1 MACAETRRRSQ
12 YIGAAV
18 GLTIGVPIVI
28 AAALYAL
35 PQMEARYFPV
45 LDPKTDI
52 VKDVRIVGSDI
63 CWRSEFDK
71 LREASIVSISR
82 ELRLYGALGN
92 VGRVT
97 AVPRR
102 VGGPAA
108 PNVDI
113 VDLIPGHYTVDW
125 CQAVWTLQFVK
136 AEVTFHAEYQTHGWW
151 KIPVDRPTV
160 TYTPDP

>member
-12 YIGAAV
+12 YIGAGV
-18 GLTIGVPIVI
+18 GLAIGVPIVI

-35 PQMEARYFPV
+35 PQLEARYWPV
-45 LDPKTDI
+45 IDPKTDI
-52 VKDVRIVGSDI
+52 VTDVRIVGNDL
-63 CWRSEFDK
+63 CWRSTFDK
-71 LREASIVSISR
+71 LREASIASITR
-82 ELRLYGALGN
+82 ELRIYGALGN

-113 VDLIPGHYTVDW
+113 VDLVPGHYSVDW
-125 CQAVWTLQFVK
+125 CQALWTLNFVK
-136 AEVTFHAEYQTHGWW
+136 VEVTFNSEYRTHRWW
-151 KIPVDRPTV
+151 TVPTPRPTV
-160 TYTPDP
+160 VYEPPA